1 MRDWTDLVPEYVAE
15 LKKHYDRRRLMW
27 DMYRSGAPM
36 RVVAAK
42 FGITQQRARLNV
54 EKFNRELDHPDPIE
68 RFLRTG
74 GTVAAVHRKLNMRR
88 TKRSAPDRERFDVVM
103 QLADYEART
112 QTKH

>member
-1 MRDWTDLVPEYVAE
+1 MRDWTDLVPENIAQ
-15 LKKHYDRRRLMW
+15 LKQHYDRRRLMW

-42 FGITQQRARLNV
+42 FGITQGRARLNV
-54 EKFNRELDHPDPIE
+54 EKFQRELGHPDPIE

-74 GTVAAVHRKLNMRR
+74 GSVAAVHRKLNMRQVR
-88 TKRSAPDRERFDVVM
+88 RSWPARERFDAVM
-103 QLADYEART
+103 QLAAYEART